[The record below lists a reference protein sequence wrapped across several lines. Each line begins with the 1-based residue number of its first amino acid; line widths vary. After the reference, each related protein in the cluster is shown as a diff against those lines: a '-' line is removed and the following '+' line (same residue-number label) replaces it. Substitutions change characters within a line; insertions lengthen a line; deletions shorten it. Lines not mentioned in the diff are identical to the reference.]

1 MDQDYAAELVVV
13 VEEASARLH
22 LVSSEAAARRPSP
35 EDWSIKEI
43 IGHLIDSALNN
54 HRRFVLAQ
62 WTTDLVVSGYD
73 PDAWV
78 ATQRYRE
85 APWPGLVDL
94 WRELNLHV
102 ARTMTSIPADVR
114 MRERREH
121 NLDEIAFHP
130 VPTDQPTTLDYLM
143 RDYVVHLKH
152 HLGEIWAM
160 QESTTATR

>member
-1 MDQDYAAELVVV
+1 MDQDYAAELVAV
-13 VEEASARLH
+13 VEEASNRLH
-22 LVSSEAAARRPSP
+22 QVPSEAAARRPSA
-35 EDWSIKEI
+35 EDWSIQEV

-54 HRRFVLAQ
+54 QRRFVLAQ
-62 WTTDLVVSGYD
+62 WTSDLIVSGYD

-102 ARTMTSIPADVR
+102 ARTMTSIPVDVR
-114 MRERREH
+114 MQERREH

-130 VPTDQPTTLDYLM
+130 VPTDRPTTLDYLM

-152 HLGEIWAM
+152 HLAEIWAM
-160 QESTTATR
+160 QESITATR